1 MGGTFLLIGILL
13 SVLSRWLE
21 FEDNS
26 TLGDVNFKEWW
37 DDRSTRKK
45 AFFFVI
51 FAAVGI
57 LCLQAAF

>member
-26 TLGDVNFKEWW
+26 TLGCHVVSCNFLYGYGV
-37 DDRSTRKK
+37 SLQFTL
-45 AFFFVI
+45 FQGM
-51 FAAVGI
+51 VG
-57 LCLQAAF
+57 